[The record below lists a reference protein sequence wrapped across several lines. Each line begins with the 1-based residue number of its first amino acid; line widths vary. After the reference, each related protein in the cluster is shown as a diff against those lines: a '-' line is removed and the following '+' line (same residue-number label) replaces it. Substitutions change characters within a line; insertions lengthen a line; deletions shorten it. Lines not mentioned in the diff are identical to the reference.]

1 MTSGS
6 HSPVCATIKP
16 SHRCWYWP
24 LHGATCGAIIATV
37 AVLFFAN
44 VPGQEVWH
52 PNIHDDG
59 KYGPHWEACTPYYEH
74 GWPRTYLK
82 RERFYQRLT
91 GGRWQWFDRS
101 PWDFETSSEAVDQL
115 AVVFNGLCAVIV
127 AAIVIVGFQLW
138 FGRRGAVWQF
148 RLIDLFALVAVLCLG
163 LAWYVWNRQ
172 EHEREI
178 KLVRS
183 LKPIS
188 EQVRGLSI
196 ADEDM
201 ARSWWYEMRPGG
213 PTFLRRI
220 VGDQPFQIFDR
231 VVQCEFL
238 SDAPQFAREFHH
250 LRVFSTHSIT
260 TDLGKHLSE
269 MKDVEAIDFCFANL
283 EAGNEDEASQLW
295 DGFPSLPQLRCIN
308 LHHSGSDASTR
319 WLARCPNLERITLT
333 DGDISDIGAANIAK
347 LKRLKILEI
356 SGKELTDE
364 GCRLLSTLPELEEL
378 WLESQDAGDGAVNHL
393 SQMRSMKK
401 LTLYGLQ
408 ITDEGLRQL
417 SQLRQL
423 EELGVEKTNVTADG
437 IRRIKAQL
445 PKCQIY
451 HDT

>member
-6 HSPVCATIKP
+6 QSPVCPTIKP
-16 SHRCWYWP
+16 SHRRWYWP
-24 LHGATCGAIIATV
+24 LHGATCGVIVATV

-52 PNIHDDG
+52 PDIHDDG
-59 KYGPHWEACTPYYEH
+59 KYGPHWEGCTPYYEH
-74 GWPRTYLK
+74 GWPRIYLK
-82 RERFYQRLT
+82 RERFFQQLI

-115 AVVFNGLCAVIV
+115 AVAFNALCAVIV
-127 AAIVIVGFQLW
+127 SALVVLSFQLW

-333 DGDISDIGAANIAK
+333 DCEISDEGAWHLAE
-347 LKRLKILEI
+347 LRRLKILDI
-356 SGKELTDE
+356 SGRGFTQE
-364 GCRLLSTLPELEEL
+364 GFRLLSKLPDLEEL
-378 WLESQDAGDGAVNHL
+378 WIQTDDAGDDAISHVK
-393 SQMRSMKK
+393 QMRQLKK
-401 LTLYGLQ
+401 LTLYRMP
-408 ITDEGLRQL
+408 ITDAGLLQLAELRQL
-417 SQLRQL
+417 Q
-423 EELGVEKTNVTADG
+423 ELSIIGANATDDG
-437 IRRIKAQL
+437 LKGLQAALSNCVIHVQ
-445 PKCQIY
+445 
-451 HDT
+451 H